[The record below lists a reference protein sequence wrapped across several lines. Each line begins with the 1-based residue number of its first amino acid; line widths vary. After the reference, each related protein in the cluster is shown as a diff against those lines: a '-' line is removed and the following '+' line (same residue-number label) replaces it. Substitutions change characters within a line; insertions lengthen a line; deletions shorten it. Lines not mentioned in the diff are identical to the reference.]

1 MAISKIEFLKQE
13 GLINK
18 NSDRIIHS
26 EFTDEAIPFFDPYD
40 LPQVK
45 YEFLRN
51 VRIVGESV
59 TSVCKKFGFSREY
72 FYKLERL
79 FMERG
84 YVALLNSPLGRR
96 PILSLNQE
104 IILYIVNKKND
115 NPKISGEQLRKE
127 IMNYYKV
134 ECSRR
139 TVERLIKQLNLDKK
153 GL

>member
-1 MAISKIEFLKQE
+1 MATSKIEFLKQE
-13 GLINK
+13 GLLNK

-26 EFTDEAIPFFDPYD
+26 EFTNNAVTFYD

-51 VRIVGESV
+51 VRIEGESV

-84 YVALLNSPLGRR
+84 YVSLLNSSMGRR
-96 PILSLNQE
+96 PVLSLNQE
-104 IILYIVNKKND
+104 IILYIVNKKNE

-127 IMNYYKV
+127 IMNCYKV